1 MHDRLRAQGK
11 LLTAAVTLVLLSG
24 CTAVQVSPLHS
35 INQHVCIEENP
46 AVKIDDFVSVLQ
58 SGFARHGIQAVVYPN
73 IRPGEC
79 SHIVTY
85 TARRSWD
92 VASYLSTAEI
102 RVLDGERRQLASG
115 TYRLRNKGGLSL
127 MKWQGT
133 EAKIGPVI
141 DEMLAQTQIQNLPVA
156 ATQPVAPQSAVQ
168 ASTQPAATN
177 NHTVQDA
184 ATTAPLSLDQQL
196 YQLSQENLDFEE
208 YQRRYR
214 QIMNNAGR

>member
-1 MHDRLRAQGK
+1 MHYGISAQGK
-11 LLTAAVTLVLLSG
+11 LFMAAATLLLLSG

-46 AVKIDDFVSVLQ
+46 AVTINDFVPVLQ
-58 SGFARHGIQAVVYPN
+58 SGFARHGIQTKVYST
-73 IRPGEC
+73 IQRGEC

-92 VASYLSTAEI
+92 LATYLSTAEI
-102 RVLDGERRQLASG
+102 HVLDGDRRTLASA

-141 DEMLAQTQIQNLPVA
+141 DEMLAQTQIQNLPEA
-156 ATQPVAPQSAVQ
+156 QPVAPLPAVQ
-168 ASTQPAATN
+168 ASAQPVTADTPAAQSTAP
-177 NHTVQDA
+177 V
-184 ATTAPLSLDQQL
+184 APLSLDQQL
-196 YQLSQENLDFEE
+196 YQLSQEDLDFAE

-214 QIMNNAGR
+214 EIMDSAGR

>member
-1 MHDRLRAQGK
+1 MHFRFNAQGK
-11 LLTAAVTLVLLSG
+11 YLTAALALTLISG
-24 CTAVQVSPLHS
+24 CTAVQVSPLQS

-46 AVKIDDFVSVLQ
+46 AVKVDDFVTVLQ
-58 SGFARHGIQAVVYPN
+58 SGFARHGIQTKVYAT
-73 IRPGEC
+73 IQRGEC

-141 DEMLAQTQIQNLPVA
+141 DEMLAQAQVETC
-156 ATQPVAPQSAVQ
+156 
-168 ASTQPAATN
+168 
-177 NHTVQDA
+177 
-184 ATTAPLSLDQQL
+184 
-196 YQLSQENLDFEE
+196 
-208 YQRRYR
+208 RYHKP
-214 QIMNNAGR
+214 